1 MRQYLP
7 ICGSFTR
14 VVSLAEHARILRF
27 RPESQ
32 TPNGCP
38 DAMVEVADG
47 AAILVIAV
55 YVVTAYRRPF
65 RARIGFVL
73 TAISLLV
80 TAVSSAAGLTD
91 GAVVGGVVAFTLL
104 GCSVVQA
111 AWGLRSR
118 PSGGRCEH

>member
-7 ICGSFTR
+7 ICGSFTT

-80 TAVSSAAGLTD
+80 TAVSSPAGLTD
-91 GAVVGGVVAFTLL
+91 VSVVGGVVALSLVAFSL
-104 GCSVVQA
+104 VDA
-111 AWGLRSR
+111 ARAFR
-118 PSGGRCEH
+118 

>member
-91 GAVVGGVVAFTLL
+91 VAMFGGVVTFTLL
-104 GCSVVQA
+104 VCSIVHA
-111 AWGLRSR
+111 AWEFRSR
-118 PSGGRCEH
+118 PSGDRS

>member
-14 VVSLAEHARILRF
+14 VVSLAEHARILGF

-55 YVVTAYRRPF
+55 YFVTAYRRPF
-65 RARIGFVL
+65 RARLGFVL

-80 TAVSSAAGLTD
+80 TAVASAAGPPD
-91 GAVVGGVVAFTLL
+91 RADVGGGGALSLPVV
-104 GCSVVQA
+104 VVVRA
-111 AWGLRSR
+111 PR
-118 PSGGRCEH
+118 

>member
-14 VVSLAEHARILRF
+14 VVSLAEHARILGF

-55 YVVTAYRRPF
+55 YFVTAYRRPF
-65 RARIGFVL
+65 RARLGFVL

-80 TAVSSAAGLTD
+80 TAVSSPARLT
-91 GAVVGGVVAFTLL
+91 VVSLFVGRVTFTLL
-104 GCSVVQA
+104 VCFVGPA
-111 AWGLRSR
+111 
-118 PSGGRCEH
+118 

>member
-14 VVSLAEHARILRF
+14 VVSLAEHARILGF

-55 YVVTAYRRPF
+55 YFVTAYRRPF
-65 RARIGFVL
+65 RARLGFVL

-80 TAVSSAAGLTD
+80 TAVSSAAGPTGRAVFRGV
-91 GAVVGGVVAFTLL
+91 GALTLL
-104 GCSVVQA
+104 GRFVA
-111 AWGLRSR
+111 
-118 PSGGRCEH
+118 

>member
-14 VVSLAEHARILRF
+14 VVSLAEHARILGF

-55 YVVTAYRRPF
+55 YFVTAYRRPF
-65 RARIGFVL
+65 RARLGFVL
-73 TAISLLV
+73 TAISLPV
-80 TAVSSAAGLTD
+80 TAASFAAGPTD
-91 GAVVGGVVAFTLL
+91 GAVVRGGVDPYLL
-104 GCSVVQA
+104 GCF
-111 AWGLRSR
+111 GLRAASGIRSR
-118 PSGGRCEH
+118 

>member
-14 VVSLAEHARILRF
+14 VVSLAEHARILGF

-55 YVVTAYRRPF
+55 YFVTAYRRPF
-65 RARIGFVL
+65 RARLGFVL
-73 TAISLLV
+73 TAISLPV
-80 TAVSSAAGLTD
+80 TAVCSSARPPD
-91 GAVVGGVVAFTLL
+91 AVVFGRAGDLFLL
-104 GCSVVQA
+104 V
-111 AWGLRSR
+111 
-118 PSGGRCEH
+118 P

>member
-14 VVSLAEHARILRF
+14 VVSLAEHARILGF

-55 YVVTAYRRPF
+55 YFVTAYRRPF
-65 RARIGFVL
+65 RARLGFVL

-91 GAVVGGVVAFTLL
+91 VAVVGGGGSFSLL
-104 GCSVVQA
+104 GWSIVAA
-111 AWGLRSR
+111 AWGFRPRS
-118 PSGGRCEH
+118 SGG